1 MVPMEAL
8 VVLAWNDPVWHWYF
22 T

>member
-1 MVPMEAL
+1 MEAL